1 MRPESHTKNM
11 EVPIK
16 TSTEVMTCQAGG
28 LLAKMAGITMGEN
41 KGKIEAN
48 TDRLE
53 VGVSTAL
60 IMM

>member
-1 MRPESHTKNM
+1 M
-11 EVPIK
+11 I
-16 TSTEVMTCQAGG
+16 CQAGG
-28 LLAKMAGITMGEN
+28 LLAKIAGITMGEN

-48 TDRLE
+48 TDKLE